1 MGINKRDF
9 TGPFIGFTFNGI
21 HSSDLG
27 IVRQSDS
34 DRYTDNLIPVYTDK
48 TVAVPG
54 GDGTYYFGSNFT
66 QRVFDFSI
74 AFDFLTEENLR
85 KLKQLLGDK
94 NPHELIFDEYPYKVY
109 VGKIS
114 GNPTI
119 KTLCFDEE
127 GQRVYKGEGTFSIV
141 CYDPR
146 GYCKGTRHYKDY
158 YLSTWYAGLNYS
170 ADEAQNEIAEWW
182 NSSGLKIAKGN
193 YDTLKNTQ
201 ILLWNP
207 GDGETDFYLD
217 FAFTSGVV
225 SAISISLD
233 SNAEAQLNLNKIT
246 AKPGDYGIR
255 INSKT
260 NLIEGIDSN
269 KNLTGQVYNNY
280 IKNGNFF
287 KIPKG
292 ESTLILSGAQP
303 IDNTINYDYWY
314 F

>member
-85 KLKQLLGDK
+85 NLKQLLGDK

-114 GNPTI
+114 GNPTV
-119 KTLCFDEE
+119 KSLCFDEE
-127 GQRVYKGEGTFSIV
+127 EQRIYKGEGTFSIV

-146 GYCKGTRHYKDY
+146 GYCKGTRHYQNY
-158 YLSTWYAGLNYS
+158 YLSSWYPELGYTTG
-170 ADEAQNEIAEWW
+170 EAQDEIKEWW
-182 NSSGLKIAKGN
+182 NSSGLKTTQGS
-193 YDTLKNTQ
+193 YDVYKNGQ
-201 ILLWNP
+201 VLLWNP
-207 GDGETDFYLD
+207 GDGETDFYID
-217 FAFTSGVV
+217 FAFVSASI
-225 SAISISLD
+225 SAISLSL
-233 SNAEAQLNLNKIT
+233 SSAEDQLNLKAIT
-246 AKPGDYGIR
+246 MRSSDYGIR
-255 INSKT
+255 INTKT
-260 NLIEGIDSN
+260 NLIEGIDSSG
-269 KNLTGQVYNNY
+269 NLTGQFYNDY
-280 IKNGNFF
+280 ITSGNFF
-287 KIPKG
+287 KIPQG
-292 ESTLILSGAQP
+292 ESTLTVSGATP
-303 IDNTINYDYWY
+303 INNTITYNYWY

>member
-1 MGINKRDF
+1 MGINKRNF
-9 TGPFIGFTFNGI
+9 IGPFIGFTFNGI

-34 DRYTDNLIPVYTDK
+34 DRYTDNLIPVYSDK
-48 TVAVPG
+48 TVAIPG

-109 VGKIS
+109 IGKIN

-127 GQRVYKGEGTFSIV
+127 GQRIYKGEGTFSIV

-146 GYCKGTRHYKDY
+146 GYCKGACHYQDY
-158 YLSTWYAGLNYS
+158 YLSTWYSELGYTS
-170 ADEAQNEIAEWW
+170 DEAQNEIEEWW
-182 NSSGLKIAKGN
+182 NSSGLKTSQGS
-193 YDTLKNTQ
+193 YDVYKSGK

-207 GDGETDFYLD
+207 GDGETDFYID
-217 FAFTSGVV
+217 FAFSSSSI
-225 SAISISLD
+225 SAISLSLN
-233 SNAEAQLNLNKIT
+233 SAEAQLNLNTIT
-246 AKPGDYGIR
+246 KRESDYGIR
-255 INSKT
+255 VDTKT

-269 KNLTGQVYNNY
+269 GNLTGQVYNDY
-280 IKNGNFF
+280 IKSGNFF
-287 KIPKG
+287 KIPQG
-292 ESTLILSGAQP
+292 ESTLTVSGAIP
-303 IDNTINYDYWY
+303 INNTITYSYWY